1 MSNLGEIGA
10 MREIIEVSKISHL
23 HEDVMQFPKRYE
35 TLIGERGVTLSG
47 GQKQRLAIARAL
59 LSHPGILILDDS
71 FSSVDT
77 NTEELI
83 LQDLKKNI
91 TGITTI
97 IISHRIS
104 TIKNSDLIIVIDD
117 GKINAIGKH
126 SELLRKSGIYQS
138 LYHKQQLSEELE
150 EEI

>member
-1 MSNLGEIGA
+1 
-10 MREIIEVSKISHL
+10 
-23 HEDVMQFPKRYE
+23 
-35 TLIGERGVTLSG
+35 
-47 GQKQRLAIARAL
+47 AL

-83 LQDLKKNI
+83 FEDLKKNI

-126 SELLRKSGIYQS
+126 VELLRKSGIYQS

-150 EEI
+150 EEV